1 MLQGWKTGL
10 VLTQGT
16 CTVALLANM
25 HELGIVQGTLD
36 AAIRTARNSGAREI
50 HRIIMRVGQLSGV
63 VPDALTF
70 GFEALRQGTMAEKAQ
85 LEIESIPAVYWC
97 HTCQAEFATED
108 LFSECPACHQFS
120 SEVRRGRELELV
132 SMEIS

>member
-1 MLQGWKTGL
+1 
-10 VLTQGT
+10 
-16 CTVALLANM
+16 M

-36 AAIRTARNSGAREI
+36 AAIKSARDSGASEI
-50 HRIIMRVGQLSGV
+50 HRITMRVGQLSGV